1 MLVIKG
7 TNMITDGH
15 NHTKHFSP
23 DAGQTI
29 EELISEA
36 VSKGFSR
43 IGITEHYE
51 LDYPE
56 DGINWMFDID
66 EYIKGF
72 PSWREKAGKNLD
84 LLMGIEFG
92 YQTQVAKEIDR
103 IASSYPFDVVLLS
116 NHLFRGK
123 DFYVDREC
131 YKLPK
136 KELHKEYIGIMAEMC
151 EKCSNYDVAAHYD
164 YINRY
169 SDNLDSFVLYEDC
182 PAEFDRMFE
191 ALITKGKALEINTK
205 SIWKHKERCFRSIL
219 PDPAILKRYKEMG
232 GKLICFGS
240 DSHFNGTFGVCFDEA
255 VSYMKSQGFTESVYF
270 KDRKPVFESL

>member
-1 MLVIKG
+1 
-7 TNMITDGH
+7 MITDGH

-29 EELISEA
+29 DELIAEA
-36 VSKGFSR
+36 RSKGFTR

-56 DGINWMFDID
+56 DGLNWMFDLE
-66 EYIKGF
+66 EYNKVF
-72 PSWREKAGKNLD
+72 PSWREKAASAGLD

-92 YQTQVAKEIDR
+92 YQTHVADEIDR
-103 IASSYPFDVVLLS
+103 IAASYPFDVVLLS

-123 DFYVDREC
+123 DFYVEREC

-136 KELHKEYIGIMAEMC
+136 KELHREYIGIMAEMC
-151 EKCSNYDVAAHYD
+151 EKCSNFDAAAHYD

-169 SDNLDSFVLYEDC
+169 TDNLENFVLYEDC

-205 SIWKHKERCFRSIL
+205 SIQKHKERGFKRHL
-219 PDPAILKRYKEMG
+219 PDSAVLNRYREMG
-232 GKLICFGS
+232 GKLICLGS
-240 DSHFNGTFGVCFDEA
+240 DSHFPGTFGVCFDEA
-255 VSYMKSQGFTESVYF
+255 VQYLKSLGFKESVYF
-270 KDRKPVFESL
+270 KAHKPFFEPL